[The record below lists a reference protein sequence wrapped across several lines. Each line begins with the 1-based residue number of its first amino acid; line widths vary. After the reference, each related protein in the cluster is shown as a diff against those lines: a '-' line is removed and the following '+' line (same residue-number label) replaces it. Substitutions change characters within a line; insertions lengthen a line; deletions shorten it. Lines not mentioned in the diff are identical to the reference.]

1 MYLGEE
7 EGGTA
12 DVFEPVEPD
21 PPLLDTLLLELLL
34 PPLVFDLLLD
44 FSEEPDSLRALEE
57 VCC

>member
-1 MYLGEE
+1 MGEE
-7 EGGTA
+7 DGGTA
-12 DVFEPVEPD
+12 DVFEPVDPD

>member
-7 EGGTA
+7 DGGTA
-12 DVFEPVEPD
+12 DVFELVDPD

-44 FSEEPDSLRALEE
+44 FSEEPDSLRALEG